1 MAMNEQPDPN
11 PFVDSDSPPQRINW
25 HAGEQHTLAAHTEWL
40 QSLSIAESFQ
50 LYYNLMRLALSQRD
64 DSEGWRRLEEMRF
77 QEKLA
82 LRKKMIRALNSGASN
97 AK

>member
-11 PFVDSDSPPQRINW
+11 LFVDRDSPPQRINW
-25 HAGEQHTLAAHTEWL
+25 QAGEQQTLAAHTEWL
-40 QSLSIAESFQ
+40 QSQSIAESFQ
-50 LYYNLMRLALSQRD
+50 LYCNLMRLALSQRD

-82 LRKKMIRALNSGASN
+82 LRQKIMRALKLGTSD